1 MKHSLN
7 LSSSNII
14 KENNVQEKYDYK
26 RGARGRESCKFIFCL
41 VSLILFIF
49 AFIFIFVIHP
59 NIIDKKDDK
68 KRKISGADLANAKYN
83 TILKLNNIVYPLR
96 RNNYIYKEEYLS
108 SFYIFTCI
116 FFNKSNFKD
125 FSPISLYNVL
135 INVYMGISDEE
146 LSKKLN
152 NILGLNE
159 TERILFY
166 SQIIQN
172 NYFNDSK
179 TEIKISN
186 GGFYNSDIVTENKSY
201 VDKLTETYTECY
213 KLSYEKNFDN
223 LLDWINKAVKDNN
236 FINKEAFKNLDKTN
250 LLLFSTIYYQQK
262 WKYEFIDSK
271 IYKGPFYIN
280 SNEKKEITFMNHIY
294 IIDYYYDY
302 EDYYS
307 FFDFYSNEYIINY
320 LVPKSIN
327 KNILDLIK
335 DKNFLIEDEA
345 VKEEDIAIDLSVPKF
360 KREINLDIIPI
371 LKELGLDKLFNES
384 YSTFNHPFIVENK
397 KNYYLNQIFHK
408 NIIELNEDGTAIKS
422 IKHESSSNM
431 IGNTL
436 EMNAL
441 KINLDRP
448 FIYIIKDKN
457 KLPIFIGYIDNPTE

>member
-1 MKHSLN
+1 
-7 LSSSNII
+7 
-14 KENNVQEKYDYK
+14 
-26 RGARGRESCKFIFCL
+26 
-41 VSLILFIF
+41 
-49 AFIFIFVIHP
+49 
-59 NIIDKKDDK
+59 
-68 KRKISGADLANAKYN
+68 
-83 TILKLNNIVYPLR
+83 
-96 RNNYIYKEEYLS
+96 
-108 SFYIFTCI
+108 
-116 FFNKSNFKD
+116 
-125 FSPISLYNVL
+125 
-135 INVYMGISDEE
+135 
-146 LSKKLN
+146 
-152 NILGLNE
+152 
-159 TERILFY
+159 
-166 SQIIQN
+166 
-172 NYFNDSK
+172 
-179 TEIKISN
+179 
-186 GGFYNSDIVTENKSY
+186 
-201 VDKLTETYTECY
+201 
-213 KLSYEKNFDN
+213 
-223 LLDWINKAVKDNN
+223 
-236 FINKEAFKNLDKTN
+236 
-250 LLLFSTIYYQQK
+250 
-262 WKYEFIDSK
+262 
-271 IYKGPFYIN
+271 
-280 SNEKKEITFMNHIY
+280 MNHIY